1 MHLSE
6 VSAKL
11 WKLVNS
17 GSSPAR
23 VIRVPVA
30 CSVTV
35 RCSTNILIERD
46 QCCWLAAPRG
56 CVASRIVQSFVRWR
70 RVWNASN
77 RYVFLQCSV
86 PKTAQDLGTSQSE
99 GRSALR
105 LDFLSFLCR
114 LELVQA
120 NFNLFEDGVHS
131 GQPIGFVSDTDPNL
145 NSNPGLASPQ

>member
-1 MHLSE
+1 MHLSA

-11 WKLVNS
+11 WKLANS

-23 VIRVPVA
+23 VMRVLVA

-35 RCSTNILIERD
+35 RCFINTLIERD
-46 QCCWLAAPRG
+46 QCCRLAAPRG
-56 CVASRIVQSFVRWR
+56 CAASRIVQSFVRWR

-77 RYVFLQCSV
+77 RYVFLQCFV

-99 GRSALR
+99 GQWALR

-114 LELVQA
+114 PELVRA
-120 NFNLFEDGVHS
+120 SFNLFEDGVRS
-131 GQPIGFVSDTDPNL
+131 GQPISFVSDTDPNL
-145 NSNPGLASPQ
+145 NSNQGLASPQ